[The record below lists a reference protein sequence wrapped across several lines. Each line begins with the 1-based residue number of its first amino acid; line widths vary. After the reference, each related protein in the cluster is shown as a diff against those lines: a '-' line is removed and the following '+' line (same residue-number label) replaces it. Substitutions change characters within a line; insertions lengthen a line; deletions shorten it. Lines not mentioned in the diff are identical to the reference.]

1 MNYFIN
7 AINTLSHLNIY
18 ESFYKMFDNQ
28 YFIHI
33 LSILIISVLS
43 VNSLFNKYK
52 NDSTSAV
59 EENDSTSAVE
69 ENNTTKVEYH
79 VQSIIEL
86 ESIRNI
92 LKTKYSKRINLLI
105 SEKETLENINNNL
118 KLQCQKYSDDN
129 EKIKK
134 KNYENSTIFLYRK
147 KNSGTK
153 VHTNPNCISLKNQID
168 RIYAIA
174 RKDLGFYV
182 DNECVCAHCS
192 DDDYVSR
199 YINLY
204 SIKTNNS
211 NNLRHLSQ
219 ECQHL
224 QNKEVKKS
232 VYDYSNYLL
241 MIDFDLICIT
251 CQNTKESDF
260 KDELN
265 I

>member
-18 ESFYKMFDNQ
+18 ESFYEMFDNQ
-28 YFIHI
+28 YFIYI

-105 SEKETLENINNNL
+105 SEKET
-118 KLQCQKYSDDN
+118 
-129 EKIKK
+129 
-134 KNYENSTIFLYRK
+134 
-147 KNSGTK
+147 
-153 VHTNPNCISLKNQID
+153 
-168 RIYAIA
+168 
-174 RKDLGFYV
+174 
-182 DNECVCAHCS
+182 
-192 DDDYVSR
+192 
-199 YINLY
+199 
-204 SIKTNNS
+204 
-211 NNLRHLSQ
+211 
-219 ECQHL
+219 
-224 QNKEVKKS
+224 
-232 VYDYSNYLL
+232 
-241 MIDFDLICIT
+241 
-251 CQNTKESDF
+251 
-260 KDELN
+260 
-265 I
+265 